1 MTDLKLLLDALT
13 WGRTDE
19 VIKQQSTVIEIQAIT
34 GCSEEKATDLCLWA
48 KVWAERNF
56 DSVSEA
62 YDRLLE
68 RVKADPE
75 LKTI

>member
-19 VIKQQSTVIEIQAIT
+19 IIKQQATVIEIQAIT
-34 GCSEEKATDLCLWA
+34 GCSEGKASDLCLRA

-56 DSVSEA
+56 ESVIDA

-68 RVKADPE
+68 RVKDDPE
-75 LKTI
+75 LITM